1 MNVLQYVL
9 LKVVLYDLFA
19 FWCLWIT
26 PGANCFLCGLKII
39 GMQIGYELN
48 LAKQNEAMLVNQSRL
63 WKFGKE
69 LEAGVILGTVRTFS
83 AILCFYPFP

>member
-9 LKVVLYDLFA
+9 LKVVFYDLFA
-19 FWCLWIT
+19 FQCLWTT

-39 GMQIGYELN
+39 GMHIGYELN

-63 WKFGKE
+63 WKFGKD
-69 LEAGVILGTVRTFS
+69 LEDEVILGTVRTFN